1 MKRFV
6 LLILAFFVLAY
17 NIFFCSTTVYAEEYD
32 EIIDEF
38 NSTVPEGVEIDTSDI
53 SGGYLGID
61 MLLKEVVS
69 SFEGKLGEISTFFLT
84 LFGFSIFICIG
95 SGGSESLDGGV
106 GKSVSTSVL
115 ILASVSIF
123 SSIFPLFESL
133 RTSLS
138 SLADFFGAL
147 MPVLTSVSTLLAE
160 STTASVQATNMSITL
175 AIIEMF
181 SVKCLMPLSF
191 AFFTISFI
199 GGVTEGGISSLSKW
213 IKGAFMWGVGIIST
227 VLAAIISIQS
237 VVASAHDSALL
248 RAARYAASGTIP
260 VVGTTVASALGTL
273 GGGLAFLKSSI
284 GASSIAVVLS
294 ITLSPLI
301 VLVLYRL
308 AFSLCTFFLE
318 FCSASDGVRC
328 LSAFRNS
335 IDAIIAVYSMS
346 TLVCIVELVVFL
358 KGGVSDIW

>member
-1 MKRFV
+1 MRRFAFF
-6 LLILAFFVLAY
+6 ILALFLLTY
-17 NIFFCSTTVYAEEYD
+17 NFFFCSTIVYAEEYD
-32 EIIDEF
+32 DIIEEF
-38 NSTVPEGVEIDTSDI
+38 NSIVPEGVETDTSDTG
-53 SGGYLGID
+53 GGYLGID
-61 MLLKEVVS
+61 MIFKEIVS
-69 SFEGKLGEISTFFLT
+69 SFSGKLGEISSFFLT
-84 LFGFSIFICIG
+84 LFGFSILICIG
-95 SGGSESLDGGV
+95 SGGQDSLDGGV

-133 RTSLS
+133 KTSLS
-138 SLADFFGAL
+138 NLVDFFGAVI
-147 MPVLTSVSTLLAE
+147 PVLTSVSTLLAE
-160 STTASVQATNMSITL
+160 GTTASVQATNMSITL

-199 GGVTEGGISSLSKW
+199 GGVGESGISNLSKG

-294 ITLSPLI
+294 ITLSPLV
-301 VLVLYRL
+301 VLLLYRL

-318 FCSASDGVRC
+318 FCSVSDGVRC

-346 TLVCIVELVVFL
+346 ALICIVELVVFL
-358 KGGVSDIW
+358 KGGVSGI